1 MPRFHELAVAEIRKE
16 TPECVSLRLDLPE
29 GLRETFAF
37 TQGQH
42 LILKATVDGQELR
55 RTYSICA
62 GVGEGE
68 LRIAVKRQPGGR
80 FSTFVNERLRVG
92 DRLLVMPPAGRFFT
106 PLDPEAARLYVAFAA
121 GSGITPVLSILKTVL
136 AREPKSRFVLV
147 YGNRTAGDIL
157 FREELF
163 DLKNRYLDRLGLH
176 LVLSAEAED
185 VSLLAGRIDPDRV
198 RRFCAGIIP
207 AQEVF
212 AWFVCGPA
220 PMIGDVSGALEGLGV
235 DRQKIHVEFFTPAG
249 NVPRQS
255 LRGSPVVEATGDA
268 CRLTVIAQGQRR
280 ELDLA
285 FNDSSILDA
294 ALEAGVDLPF
304 ACKGG
309 VCCTCRCR
317 LVEGRVAMAA
327 NYALEEQELAQ
338 GYILACQARPLTDRV
353 TVDYDQP

>member
-29 GLRETFAF
+29 ALRETFAF

-62 GVGEGE
+62 GVDEGE

-106 PLDPEAARLYVAFAA
+106 PLDPAAARLYVAFAA

-147 YGNRTAGDIL
+147 YGNRTADGIL

-176 LVLSAEAED
+176 LVLSGEAED

-207 AQEVF
+207 AR
-212 AWFVCGPA
+212 G
-220 PMIGDVSGALEGLGV
+220 GL
-235 DRQKIHVEFFTPAG
+235 RP
-249 NVPRQS
+249 
-255 LRGSPVVEATGDA
+255 GSSAA
-268 CRLTVIAQGQRR
+268 RR
-280 ELDLA
+280 
-285 FNDSSILDA
+285 
-294 ALEAGVDLPF
+294 
-304 ACKGG
+304 
-309 VCCTCRCR
+309 R
-317 LVEGRVAMAA
+317 
-327 NYALEEQELAQ
+327 
-338 GYILACQARPLTDRV
+338 
-353 TVDYDQP
+353 